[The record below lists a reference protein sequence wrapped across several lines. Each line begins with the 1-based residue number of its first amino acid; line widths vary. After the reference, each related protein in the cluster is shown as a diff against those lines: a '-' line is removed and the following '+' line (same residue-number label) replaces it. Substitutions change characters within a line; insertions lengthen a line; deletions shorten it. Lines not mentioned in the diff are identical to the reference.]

1 MMMVKKDGR
10 DWRMSERHVE
20 RLCNADEM
28 LCEML
33 VI

>member
-1 MMMVKKDGR
+1 MVKKYGR

-20 RLCNADEM
+20 RLCKPDEM